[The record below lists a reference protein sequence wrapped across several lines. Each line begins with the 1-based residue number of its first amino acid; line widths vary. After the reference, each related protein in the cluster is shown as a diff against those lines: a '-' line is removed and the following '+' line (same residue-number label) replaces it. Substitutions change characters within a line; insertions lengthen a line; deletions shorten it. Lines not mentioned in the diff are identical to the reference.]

1 MVLDWDKDCQREPV
15 CLSFSSPDS
24 DREQTTEDNEK
35 QTFGRE
41 EGEGSKNEEKVG
53 HSGVGQ
59 ERRGRR
65 SGVKKK
71 KRGRRGKSDCQ
82 KRGTV
87 KYIATGNRPSHV
99 PTVNVTGPVAF
110 DVRPR

>member
-1 MVLDWDKDCQREPV
+1 MVLDWDKDCQRECV

-35 QTFGRE
+35 QICVRE
-41 EGEGSKNEEKVG
+41 EGEGNKNEEKVG

-59 ERRGRR
+59 EKKGRR

-71 KRGRRGKSDCQ
+71 KGEERK
-82 KRGTV
+82 K
-87 KYIATGNRPSHV
+87 
-99 PTVNVTGPVAF
+99 
-110 DVRPR
+110 

>member
-1 MVLDWDKDCQREPV
+1 MVLEWDKDCQRECV

-35 QTFGRE
+35 QICGGE
-41 EGEGSKNEEKVG
+41 EGEGNENREKVG

-59 ERRGRR
+59 EKRKQEWGK
-65 SGVKKK
+65 GGKKK
-71 KRGRRGKSDCQ
+71 KGRRGKSDCQ

-87 KYIATGNRPSHV
+87 K
-99 PTVNVTGPVAF
+99 
-110 DVRPR
+110 

>member
-1 MVLDWDKDCQREPV
+1 MVLDWDKDCQRARV

-35 QTFGRE
+35 QIFGRE
-41 EGEGSKNEEKVG
+41 EGEGNKNEEKVG

-59 ERRGRR
+59 EKRGRR

-71 KRGRRGKSDCQ
+71 KGEERK
-82 KRGTV
+82 K
-87 KYIATGNRPSHV
+87 
-99 PTVNVTGPVAF
+99 
-110 DVRPR
+110 